1 MSFIPKNYKK
11 DGGDTLVIGGKLE
24 IKDGATFTGYP
35 VLDNQSA
42 STASTVAGL
51 KDNFNSLIYELK
63 AKGYMVKDNFTLSVS
78 DIALIPEGSAN
89 CDVATA
95 NQAAVDSVAIADNV
109 ITITVDPDDLT
120 AYTSSV
126 AGKHKFVG
134 IEITTGLSDITDIKY
149 NGQALS
155 AADVTETTTF
165 GGDAGD
171 IIMWVKVDEVVL
183 APKTFT
189 LSAETYNETE
199 FTVVVEVPEV
209 E

>member
-42 STASTVAGL
+42 STATTATGL
-51 KDNFNSLIYELK
+51 KENFNSLIYELK

-78 DIALIPEGSAN
+78 KIASIPDSSAN
-89 CDVATA
+89 YTVATA
-95 NQAAVDSVAIADNV
+95 NQAAVDSVTIADNV
-109 ITITVDPDDLT
+109 ITIKVDPDDLT

-126 AGKHKFVG
+126 AGEHKFVG

-155 AADVTETTTF
+155 AADVAEATVF
-165 GGDAGD
+165 GGDPGD

-183 APKTFT
+183 TPKTFT
-189 LSAETYNETE
+189 LSAETYSETE
-199 FTVVVEVPEV
+199 FTVVVEVPEA